1 MDWFERITG
10 FKEDGYEATRARL
23 SVVDGRLT
31 SRSSTRTCAVG
42 QLETP
47 SLAELRQRVAGLL
60 SGHGPTRVSCVQG
73 DVRRMHAD
81 HGNAGALFQVAS
93 QFNLLEMV
101 SDAVTP
107 EQGVTR
113 YERDATQGP
122 ACAIAAGAGTIYR
135 NYFAPVNDQ
144 SGQRED
150 RQIDCLSDIATALG
164 NDEGRLWQMRNGYC
178 MTTDEGLA
186 SIDHQLSSM
195 GPEQLDELRG
205 RLRIGMHW
213 DVEVTDEGAGHR
225 VSQAFCSALPIS
237 YNRIRKSAN
246 WARFATLIL
255 EATYEATLLSAM
267 LNVKLHGK
275 PLVYLTRV
283 GGGAFGNDA
292 GWIVAAIRR
301 ALCRTQRYGLDV
313 RIVSYSRP
321 ANDILELAED
331 FSSAAKL
338 DPTSAGSITR
348 GAVSS

>member
-47 SLAELRQRVAGLL
+47 SLAELRQRVADLL
-60 SGHGPTRVSCVQG
+60 SDQAPTRVSCVQG

-107 EQGVTR
+107 ERGVTR

-135 NYFAPVNDQ
+135 NYFAPVNGH
-144 SGQRED
+144 SRQRED
-150 RQIDCLSDIATALG
+150 RQIDCLSDIGTALG
-164 NDEGRLWQMRNGYC
+164 NAESRLWQMRNGYC
-178 MTTDEGLA
+178 LTTDEGLA

-195 GPEQLDELRG
+195 GPAQLDELRG
-205 RLRIGMHW
+205 RLRIGVHW
-213 DVEVTDEGAGHR
+213 DVEVTDDGPGHP
-225 VSQAFCSALPIS
+225 VSQAYCSALPVS
-237 YNRIRKSAN
+237 YNRIRKPAN
-246 WARFATLIL
+246 WARFATLVL

-267 LNVKLHGK
+267 LNVQRQGS

-292 GWIVAAIRR
+292 RWIAAAIQRAL
-301 ALCRTQRYGLDV
+301 ALCREASLDV
-313 RIVSYSRP
+313 RIVSYTTP
-321 ANDILELAED
+321 DAATLEIVRN
-331 FSSAAKL
+331 FSASCA
-338 DPTSAGSITR
+338 
-348 GAVSS
+348 